1 MLILGFGTVTSFVF
15 IFIAV
20 TKILGIRQT
29 LEAHFKFINF
39 CFSYFK
45 SLVVGNYSY
54 INDEDNE
61 TEGVKV
67 GNNNYIYN
75 NEMIRNQSDVVNLTK
90 HIYNEALI
98 FPS

>member
-15 IFIAV
+15 IFIAM

-29 LEAHFKFINF
+29 LEALFKFII

-67 GNNNYIYN
+67 GNNTNIYII
-75 NEMIRNQSDVVNLTK
+75 MK
-90 HIYNEALI
+90 
-98 FPS
+98 

>member
-1 MLILGFGTVTSFVF
+1 MESSKEVPMLILGFGTVTSFVF
-15 IFIAV
+15 IFIAM

-29 LEAHFKFINF
+29 LEALFKFNYF
-39 CFSYFK
+39 FFSYFK

-75 NEMIRNQSDVVNLTK
+75 
-90 HIYNEALI
+90 
-98 FPS
+98 